1 MGVAPGPCFV
11 CSARIEGEYRGVN
24 YMVLERTMTRLDG
37 KDEDLSNYKGKVLML
52 VNVASKCGLTPQYK
66 GLQAIYDQYR
76 DQGFEILGFP
86 ANDFMGQEPGTS
98 EEIAEFCELNYGV
111 SFPLFSK
118 ISVKGDEM
126 HPLYQEITSM
136 PEPIGGDVRW
146 NFQKYLLN
154 KDGEVVRKFG
164 PQTVPEDPEVTGAI
178 EQLLNA

>member
-1 MGVAPGPCFV
+1 
-11 CSARIEGEYRGVN
+11 
-24 YMVLERTMTRLDG
+24 MVLERTMPRLDG
-37 KDEDLSNYKGKVLML
+37 KDEDLSNYKGKVVML
-52 VNVASKCGLTPQYK
+52 VNVASKCGLTPQYR

-76 DQGFEILGFP
+76 DKGFEILGFP

-154 KDGEVVRKFG
+154 KDGEVVQKFG

-178 EQLLNA
+178 ERLLRA